1 MGNKNNIDDLLNKS
15 FENFEAPVS
24 QNLRMQMSKKVTRFN
39 FFKFNPGTFNIF
51 YLAPVIIGAS
61 IMLVVGINSLNDN
74 TNENITSDIN
84 NAKIQNDNKT
94 ISNQEIE
101 NEIELS
107 EENLNT
113 QNEYTETSENT
124 QTNEVVFDQSTQ
136 ENTTIYNSELPDTNI
151 EEEIIEE
158 NITEKTIEE
167 SDSNTD
173 KDLNQIETKPII
185 TKSETDIEIVYD
197 TIVSS
202 QTITVTDTVK
212 TVVNETVKIKK
223 PRKRNK

>member
-24 QNLRMQMSKKVTRFN
+24 QNLRMQMSKKVTKFN
-39 FFKFNPGTFNIF
+39 FFKFNPGTFNVF

-101 NEIELS
+101 NEIKLS

-113 QNEYTETSENT
+113 QNEYTETTESTLKKET
-124 QTNEVVFDQSTQ
+124 IFDQSSQ
-136 ENTTIYNSELPDTNI
+136 ENTTIYNLELPDTNI

-158 NITEKTIEE
+158 NITEKTIEDT
-167 SDSNTD
+167 DSNTD
-173 KDLNQIETKPII
+173 KGVDQTEPFI

-197 TIVSS
+197 TIVSN
-202 QTITVTDTVK
+202 QTITVKDTVR

-223 PRKRNK
+223 PRKRNKK